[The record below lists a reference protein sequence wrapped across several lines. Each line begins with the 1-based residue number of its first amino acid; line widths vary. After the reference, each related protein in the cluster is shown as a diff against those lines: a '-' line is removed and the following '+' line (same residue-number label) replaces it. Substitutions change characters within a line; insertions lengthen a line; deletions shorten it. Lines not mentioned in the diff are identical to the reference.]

1 MESLDNLTDKTK
13 RFLFE
18 IGDEENRLKERRQ
31 ELEKTKA
38 EMEALVERNRQL
50 EAIIGDLESRR
61 SRFDDKVTTL
71 IDALGEVPL
80 RDIG

>member
-18 IGDEENRLKERRQ
+18 IGDEETRLKERRQ
-31 ELEKTKA
+31 MLEETKA
-38 EMEALVERNRQL
+38 ERDTLLERHRQL
-50 EAIIGDLESRR
+50 EAIIRDLESRR
-61 SRFDDKVTTL
+61 SLFDDKVTTL

>member
-50 EAIIGDLESRR
+50 EAIISDLESRR